1 MLSKQLAAAGT
12 RRASYPLVISNI
24 RVPSVASVVLPV
36 IRVIRVHF
44 RQRTIRPT
52 ADVVKLNQLDDQSR
66 RLDKGIVPVSGTGK
80 SPKRV
85 MNKIIER
92 TVLNRKQN
100 GVS

>member
-1 MLSKQLAAAGT
+1 
-12 RRASYPLVISNI
+12 
-24 RVPSVASVVLPV
+24 
-36 IRVIRVHF
+36 
-44 RQRTIRPT
+44 
-52 ADVVKLNQLDDQSR
+52 VVKLNQLDAESR